1 MKSYLK
7 DSQNLLQV
15 CNNLIINSSSVYLY
29 SMDFEYLYSNID
41 KNVAIDLIINIIK
54 KMAIYT

>member
-15 CNNLIINSSSVYLY
+15 FNNFIINRRSVYLY
-29 SMDFEYLYSNID
+29 SIDFDSLYTNID
-41 KNVAIDLIINIIK
+41 KNVDKIFFNYRL
-54 KMAIYT
+54 Y